1 MAQRPGAVRRRGVA
15 AVIMVLVLLLAGLLV
30 ISLVIRGGRDQQL
43 TVRRLETVRSFYAAE
58 GGMNMAIAE
67 LINDSD
73 DDGDGIIG
81 SISDDGN
88 DANDP
93 ALGSARFLVE
103 LDTVGLQTVLTS
115 WGRSGESRRRVKATL
130 EAQ

>member
-1 MAQRPGAVRRRGVA
+1 MARGHRVRRRGVA
-15 AVIMVLVLLLAGLLV
+15 AVAMVLVLLLVGILV
-30 ISLVIRGGRDQQL
+30 IAMVVRGGRDQLL

-67 LINDSD
+67 LINGSD
-73 DDGDGIIG
+73 EDGDGVIG

-93 ALGSARFLVE
+93 AIGSARFMVE
-103 LDTVGLQTVLTS
+103 LDSSGSETVVTS
-115 WGRSGESRRRVKATL
+115 WGRSGESRRRAEATL
-130 EAQ
+130 EQQ